1 MESLQTLG
9 ILALG
14 ILIRFV
20 IPIGITVLLVW
31 YFRRLDQQWQ
41 EEAKQ
46 TSVRAIPQNPGCWKI
61 NKCSAEQR
69 AICRAYANREKPCW
83 QVYRSEDGL
92 LQEKCLGCD
101 VFKKAPLPVLA

>member
-9 ILALG
+9 IIALG
-14 ILIRFV
+14 IFIRFV
-20 IPIGITVLLVW
+20 IPIGVTALLVW

-46 TSVRAIPQNPGCWKI
+46 ASVQAMPQNPGCWKI

-69 AICRAYANREKPCW
+69 AKCRAYANREKPCW

-101 VFKKAPLPVLA
+101 VFKKAPIPVLA